1 MLSSPVNR
9 TSLRC
14 IIFLFVFFHT
24 LVQIVVSPHHS
35 RWRKEQAAR
44 MEEQEAA
51 EKKAIAELEGK
62 AKEQL
67 KEFDT
72 KVRGWVHVW
81 EGAEVGVCWDIE
93 MCGGPCG

>member
-1 MLSSPVNR
+1 
-9 TSLRC
+9 
-14 IIFLFVFFHT
+14 
-24 LVQIVVSPHHS
+24 
-35 RWRKEQAAR
+35 

-81 EGAEVGVCWDIE
+81 EGAEVWDIE
-93 MCGGPCG
+93 MCGGLYG